1 MAKKKVVKKSAVVN
15 GAVANKLH
23 SCSWRMFCW
32 GILILLLKTFG
43 LAFLVQGFVLQLSTG
58 ILYYGLI
65 HYAIGLIFIMLG
77 WHSRLIAKDR
87 CK

>member
-1 MAKKKVVKKSAVVN
+1 MAKKKAVKKK
-15 GAVANKLH
+15 VAPKKCG
-23 SCSWRMFCW
+23 CSWRMFCW
-32 GILILLLKTFG
+32 GVLILLLKTFG

-58 ILYYGLI
+58 VLYYGLI

-77 WHSRLIAKDR
+77 WHSRIIAKDR